1 MDFARDGK
9 RLNMKNT
16 ALIANR
22 KGFTLIELIAVMV
35 IMGVMV
41 SVAIKKFDILSDT
54 ASITAIKAGVREL
67 NTQESLIW
75 IQMKLSETGWTS
87 DVDVYN
93 AVDKSLGQGYNWSP
107 GPNISGGTLY
117 YKSQSVVLVRDES
130 KRNSVGSWI

>member
-1 MDFARDGK
+1 
-9 RLNMKNT
+9 MKNT
-16 ALIANR
+16 AFIANR
-22 KGFTLIELIAVMV
+22 KGFTLIELISVMV

-87 DVDVYN
+87 DADVYSG
-93 AVDKSLGQGYNWSP
+93 VDKKLGQGYSWNP

-117 YKSQSVVLVRDES
+117 YKSQSVALIRNES